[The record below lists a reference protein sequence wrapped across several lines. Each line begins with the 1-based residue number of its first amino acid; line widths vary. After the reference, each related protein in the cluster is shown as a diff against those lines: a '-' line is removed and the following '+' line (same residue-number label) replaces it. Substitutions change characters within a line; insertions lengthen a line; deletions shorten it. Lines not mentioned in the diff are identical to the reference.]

1 MEEVSPL
8 LQYGVFGALILVLG
22 WLLKFVTDQ
31 GKDHQEQ
38 INSSNDRYAE
48 LAEQVAEA
56 LQANQAIMQ
65 ANTRV
70 TEATATQIVAAIGA
84 AAREQTEAYQLLV
97 STLGVN
103 DRLAIIERLVTEVVA
118 KGGTISTASGAS
130 LD

>member
-70 TEATATQIVAAIGA
+70 TEATATQIVVAIGA
-84 AAREQTEAYQLLV
+84 AAREQTEAYQQLV

-103 DRLAIIERLVTEVVA
+103 DRLAIIERLVTEVIS
-118 KGGTISTASGAS
+118 KSGTISPASGAPV
-130 LD
+130 D

>member
-1 MEEVSPL
+1 MGEVSPL

-31 GKDHQEQ
+31 GKEHKEQ

-118 KGGTISTASGAS
+118 KGGTISPASGAPV
-130 LD
+130 D